1 MNKVHI
7 KLLEPNAKIPT
18 RAHEDD
24 TGYDLTFIGI
34 HKIESD
40 TIFFKTGVAVQP
52 PRGYYFEVFPRSS
65 ISKTPFMLANSIP
78 LIDESY
84 RGEIIIPVKVL
95 HSSLGQGTERQ
106 QFPNGLVRVFDARP
120 NSMSSLAKLIL
131 SKKPTLCQMVLRK
144 REDCQFLEVDELTE
158 TLRGDGGF
166 GSTDEKH
173 EGEEPS
179 ATISKSSVRKKIKK
193 KSLNNPE

>member
-1 MNKVHI
+1 MHKVHI
-7 KLLEPNAKIPT
+7 KLLDPNAKIPT

-40 TIFFKTGVAVQP
+40 TIFFKTGVSVQP

-65 ISKTPFMLANSIP
+65 ISKTTLMLANSIP
-78 LIDESY
+78 LIDENY

-95 HSSLGQGTERQ
+95 HSTMGQGNERVT
-106 QFPNGLVRVFDARP
+106 FPNGIVKAFDTRP
-120 NSMSSLAKLIL
+120 NSMEILGRLIL
-131 SKKPTLCQMVLRK
+131 DKKPTLCQMVLRK
-144 REDCQFLEVDELTE
+144 RENCDFIEVEDLDE

-166 GSTDEKH
+166 GSTDELESK
-173 EGEEPS
+173 PS
-179 ATISKSSVRKKIKK
+179 LSKASTRKRMKK
-193 KSLNNPE
+193 TKSE